1 MGARSVTTIMTDLSI
16 ATRDYILPGIVY
28 QIIES
33 NYLAKRLL
41 GKSEGVGGG
50 DRIRVDLEVSKETIN
65 WLSEWDKVV
74 YAPTEILDVAYYDW
88 KWLNGS
94 IVLSEK
100 QVRVQNTGK
109 EALFNIVKTK
119 SKNLAR
125 TFKQGFGELLFKNA
139 AAGSNQPVTLYD
151 VIVNNTGTLA
161 GINPSVDTYWKAKK
175 MAISDVTYDQWMDP
189 AQVYYIEAVMRAMY
203 GALTNDSEHPTLI
216 VTTQAIFD
224 DYEMI
229 LHTQNRYSS
238 NSSVDGAFERL
249 KFRGAQMV
257 VDSNVPAGH
266 MYFLNE
272 NYLMFKHSSAINFE
286 MGPFEKVAT
295 GQHAYASELDWWGAF
310 VCTNRAYQGV
320 VTGIPVTTISITP

>member
-1 MGARSVTTIMTDLSI
+1 MGARSVTKVMTDLSI
-16 ATRDYILPGIVY
+16 ATRDHIVKGIVY

-41 GKSEGVGGG
+41 GKSEGVDGG
-50 DRIRVDLEVSKETIN
+50 DRIRVDLEVSKETIA
-65 WLSEWDKVV
+65 WLSEWDAVT
-74 YAPTEILDVAYYDW
+74 YTPSEILDVAYYDW

-94 IVLSEK
+94 IVLSQK
-100 QVRVQNTGK
+100 QVEVQNNGK
-109 EALFNIVKTK
+109 AALFNIVKTK
-119 SKNLAR
+119 SKNLAK

-139 AAGSNQPVTLYD
+139 AAGANEPATLYD
-151 VIVNNTGTLA
+151 IIVNNTGTLA
-161 GINPSVDTYWKAKK
+161 GIDPTTYTWWKAKK
-175 MAISDVTYDQWMDP
+175 MAITSVTYDQWMDP
-189 AQVYYIEAVMRAMY
+189 AQTYYIEAVMRAMY

-229 LHTQNRYSS
+229 LHSQNRYAS

-249 KFRGAQMV
+249 KFRGSQMV

-272 NYLMFKHSSAINFE
+272 NYLMFKHSTKINFE
-286 MGPFEKVAT
+286 MSPFEMVKT
-295 GQHAYASELDWWGAF
+295 GQHAWAAELDWWGAF

-320 VTGIPVTTISITP
+320 VTGIPVTSISITP